1 MIRSHESPKR
11 RRSRGRSPE
20 SPKTRR
26 NRSRSRSRN
35 TSRKRRH
42 SSSKRTRSRSRSLIT
57 LADVAK
63 GNRSLE
69 QVLRDTKQEWKDA
82 SFQERLALQKNLS
95 REAPRGSVGRVM
107 MKKLGSACSTCHD
120 RREGAT
126 AAALDYLDSPA
137 RERLLRAKSFETF
150 RDELYRKRKKRKCA
164 QRNCIHPE
172 QLVAYMCVYRL
183 RQLTN
188 EVNNSETATDCVH
201 DVVCQLENVYMSH
214 MFLSKLYCSIL
225 YLLISFTWVSFT

>member
-1 MIRSHESPKR
+1 M
-11 RRSRGRSPE
+11 
-20 SPKTRR
+20 
-26 NRSRSRSRN
+26 
-35 TSRKRRH
+35 
-42 SSSKRTRSRSRSLIT
+42 
-57 LADVAK
+57 ADVAK

-107 MKKLGSACSTCHD
+107 MQKLGSACSTCHD

-150 RDELYRKRKKRKCA
+150 RDELYRKRK
-164 QRNCIHPE
+164 N
-172 QLVAYMCVYRL
+172 
-183 RQLTN
+183 
-188 EVNNSETATDCVH
+188 
-201 DVVCQLENVYMSH
+201 ENVHSGIAYIQNSLSH
-214 MFLSKLYCSIL
+214 ICVCVDCDS
-225 YLLISFTWVSFT
+225 